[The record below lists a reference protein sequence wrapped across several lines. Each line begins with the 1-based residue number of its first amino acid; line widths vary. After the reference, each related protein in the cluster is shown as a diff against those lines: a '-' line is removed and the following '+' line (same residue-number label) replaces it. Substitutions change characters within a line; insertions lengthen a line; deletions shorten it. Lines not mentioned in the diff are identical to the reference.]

1 MLFTG
6 KQQPDIAGNLF
17 AIRFK
22 LFSHQSESNF
32 AFTVDKG
39 FLRNLFTGSTKN
51 CRISTLRVHF
61 FRRND
66 QGETDYWL
74 LTVNNA

>member
-1 MLFTG
+1 MQFTG
-6 KQQPDIAGNLF
+6 KQQPVIAGKLF
-17 AIRFK
+17 AIRLK
-22 LFSHQSESNF
+22 SFSHQSESNF

-39 FLRNLFTGSTKN
+39 FLRIFLQGRRRN

-66 QGETDYWL
+66 QGETDY
-74 LTVNNA
+74 

>member
-6 KQQPDIAGNLF
+6 KQQPVIAGKLF
-17 AIRFK
+17 AIRLSRFHTK
-22 LFSHQSESNF
+22 VKVILHLQWIKVFS
-32 AFTVDKG
+32 AI
-39 FLRNLFTGSTKN
+39 FLQDRQRN

-66 QGETDYWL
+66 QGETDY
-74 LTVNNA
+74 